1 MSEINEALEYFKK
14 RSVYEKLFKV
24 FKKKYESLGKIAGTA
39 VIIGLDRGERL
50 DLSDFLMKDFTED
63 KEIRV
68 SVKLFEKALL
78 KSKFS
83 NLTTENILAQY
94 FGEELRTKKEK
105 NEDDEIRKA
114 EYLAEIKKYTD
125 KTYIK
130 DWLQGV
136 FYGKSEG
143 AGLIIRNYN
152 TDKEELKNTLIK
164 LVRAIPLMPDFTKG
178 EKKDLLAVFAA
189 KTTANPHFFDDDT
202 IAQSLL
208 IAFLKDYYKY
218 EYEDGLSESEN
229 KSNILFKAGIIK
241 DSLSNDVI
249 AYGIRGRYADGSL
262 HQGMEGF
269 FTQKEPLKLSLFT
282 LGNLEETFTTKDI
295 KRVYIIENPA
305 VFSILLSHFPD
316 RAFICSYGQ
325 IRRAVFMLLDL
336 FDKNI
341 TFSYAGDFDPE
352 GLLIAEK
359 LKKRYGERLTF
370 WKYEPEIYLKYISE
384 KKLTEQRIKKLDGVS
399 DITLLRIAELIR
411 KERRAVYQESMIGEY
426 LKGINTK

>member
-1 MSEINEALEYFKK
+1 MPEINEALEYFKK
-14 RSVYEKLFKV
+14 KSVYEKLFKV

-39 VIIGLDRGERL
+39 VLIGLDRGERL

-63 KEIRV
+63 KEVRV

-83 NLTTENILAQY
+83 NLTTENVLARY

-114 EYLAEIKKYTD
+114 EYLAEI
-125 KTYIK
+125 
-130 DWLQGV
+130 
-136 FYGKSEG
+136 
-143 AGLIIRNYN
+143 RNYN
-152 TDKEELKNTLIK
+152 ADKEELKNTLIK
-164 LVRAIPLMPDFTKG
+164 LVRAIPLMADFTKG
-178 EKKDLLAVFAA
+178 EKKELLAVFAA

-229 KSNILFKAGIIK
+229 KSDILFKAGIIK

-282 LGNLEETFTTKDI
+282 LGNLEETFITKEI
-295 KRVYIIENPA
+295 KRVYIVENPA
-305 VFSILLSHFPD
+305 VFSILISHFPD
-316 RAFICSYGQ
+316 GAFICSYGQ

-384 KKLTEQRIKKLDGVS
+384 KKLTEQRIKKLDGIS
-399 DITLLRIAELIR
+399 DTILLEIADLIR
-411 KERRAVYQESMIGEY
+411 KEGRAVYQESMLGEY
-426 LKGINTK
+426 LS